1 MFGNKDAEENLW
13 DSMNEEQQADIKK
26 QVSDGFKSAKNE
38 VKTASRQEVKEFLKS
53 SKGAIEDA

>member
-13 DSMNEEQQADIKK
+13 DSMNEEQQADVKK

-38 VKTASRQEVKEFLKS
+38 VKTATRQEVK
-53 SKGAIEDA
+53 